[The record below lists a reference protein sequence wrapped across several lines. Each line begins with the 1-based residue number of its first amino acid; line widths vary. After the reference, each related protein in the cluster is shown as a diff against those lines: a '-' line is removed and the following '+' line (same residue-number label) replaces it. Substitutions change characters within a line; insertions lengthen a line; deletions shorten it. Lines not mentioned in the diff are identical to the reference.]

1 MTAFF
6 PLFTIVSMDIFNFK
20 FKVKRKPQQP
30 RIGVALGGG
39 GAKGIC
45 HIAFLQAL
53 DELGVKPAIISG
65 SSIGAI
71 VGGLYAA
78 GNSGEQLLRL
88 LRELSITDLS
98 RMVLD
103 FSLWS
108 NSAILKGKG
117 VEEFLGRHLP
127 QTFSQ
132 LRVPLKVVA
141 TDFWSRREV
150 VLETG
155 DLMAALR
162 ASMALPVVFEPVVAG
177 KRVLIDGGA
186 VNPLPYD
193 LIKPDC
199 DITIAI
205 DVSGVK
211 TADGDDPVP
220 NMLENILSTFQIM
233 QASIVEAKKSVS
245 TPDIY
250 VRPALTNIRVLDFH
264 RYKEILEGVR
274 HDVVQF
280 KKEVQRHI
288 RNFYK

>member
-1 MTAFF
+1 MFADRVHAL
-6 PLFTIVSMDIFNFK
+6 LFW
-20 FKVKRKPQQP
+20 RKKDRRTP
-30 RIGVALGGG
+30 RIGLALGGG

-53 DELGVKPAIISG
+53 DELGVKPSVIAG

-71 VGGLYAA
+71 IGGLYAA
-78 GNSGEQLLRL
+78 GNSGERLLQL

-98 RMVLD
+98 RMVFD

-117 VEEFLGRHLP
+117 VEEFLSRHLP

-132 LRVPLKVVA
+132 LQIPLKVVA

-150 VLETG
+150 ALETG
-155 DLMAALR
+155 DLMIALR
-162 ASMALPVVFEPVVAG
+162 ASMALPMVFEPVLAAG
-177 KRVLIDGGA
+177 RVLIDGGA

-193 LIKPDC
+193 LIKPHC

-233 QASIVEAKKSVS
+233 QASIVEAKQRVS
-245 TPDIY
+245 PPDLY
-250 VRPALTNIRVLDFH
+250 LKPALTNIRVLDFH

-274 HDVVQF
+274 PDILHF

-288 RNFYK
+288 KKFHE